1 MLCLVEVD
9 GHVNK
14 RSVHMMSAHIDVWKE
29 WNVALRKEGVIMG
42 EGSTCGQGRLPRKRT
57 IFEYIR
63 IS

>member
-1 MLCLVEVD
+1 
-9 GHVNK
+9 
-14 RSVHMMSAHIDVWKE
+14 MMSAHIDVWKE